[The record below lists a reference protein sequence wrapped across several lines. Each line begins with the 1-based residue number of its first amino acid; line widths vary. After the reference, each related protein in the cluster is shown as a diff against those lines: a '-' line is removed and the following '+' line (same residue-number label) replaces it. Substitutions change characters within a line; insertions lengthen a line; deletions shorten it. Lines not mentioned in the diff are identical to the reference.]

1 MAGQAL
7 VIVREPRALP
17 MNIGHQRTVALLGH
31 QFASSSLDGGD
42 RGTDVFLR
50 YVVSN
55 HDIVPSRMDRW
66 DAALPSA
73 SVGVNQFRTVEK
85 TKPRCE
91 GPAPSESRIWSRFA
105 PLIRFHCS
113 TVGGVRQDVFRGGEE
128 KGGVGGW
135 GSKSQSDAQRSSIG
149 TTGRS
154 SGPMYSADGRIN
166 RLSVRCS
173 NTCAA
178 HPAVRAN
185 TNSGVN
191 IAVGIPIAE

>member
-1 MAGQAL
+1 MGGQAL

-17 MNIGHQRTVALLGH
+17 MSIGHQRTVALLGH

-42 RGTDVFLR
+42 RGADVFLR

-128 KGGVGGW
+128 KGGVGG
-135 GSKSQSDAQRSSIG
+135 GVKVRVTLNVPPSEPPVAA
-149 TTGRS
+149 
-154 SGPMYSADGRIN
+154 P
-166 RLSVRCS
+166 VRCTQRTGGS
-173 NTCAA
+173 TGCRSAA
-178 HPAVRAN
+178 RTHARPTQRCVRTQTTA
-185 TNSGVN
+185 
-191 IAVGIPIAE
+191 